1 MTEKTEQKQKDG
13 RRLRGDNTRALTVS
27 HALQM
32 ASIDGLEGLS
42 IAKLAT
48 ALGTAKST
56 VHAAFGSKETL
67 QVAVIDETTRLLF
80 KLVVSPSLKADSG
93 MARLVAVGDAWMSYL
108 ESDIFEGGCVL
119 SSASLEM
126 DGRSGAARDAIAKA
140 MTDWMNTLSR
150 FVADAISNGEIAET
164 HEPEQL
170 AFELNAIGM
179 AANWHHQLL
188 GGEETFHMARLS
200 WKKTLESHKRQ
211 N

>member
-1 MTEKTEQKQKDG
+1 
-13 RRLRGDNTRALTVS
+13 
-27 HALQM
+27 
-32 ASIDGLEGLS
+32 
-42 IAKLAT
+42 
-48 ALGTAKST
+48 
-56 VHAAFGSKETL
+56 
-67 QVAVIDETTRLLF
+67 
-80 KLVVSPSLKADSG
+80 
-93 MARLVAVGDAWMSYL
+93 
-108 ESDIFEGGCVL
+108 
-119 SSASLEM
+119 M